1 MIPIL
6 LASAL
11 SCPDAEDL
19 IEKFNNRHVSEEQKV
34 ELIEVVKTNTELGC
48 WDAND

>member
-1 MIPIL
+1 MIPFL

-19 IEKFNNRHVSEEQKV
+19 IQKFNARGVSDEQKV
-34 ELIEVVKTNTELGC
+34 ELIEVVKTNTEPGC